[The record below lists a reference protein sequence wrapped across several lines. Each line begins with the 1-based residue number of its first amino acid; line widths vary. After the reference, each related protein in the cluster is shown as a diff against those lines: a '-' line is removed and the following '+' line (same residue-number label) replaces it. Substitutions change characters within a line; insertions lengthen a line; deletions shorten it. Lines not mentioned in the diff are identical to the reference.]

1 MKAVFET
8 FLIEMYNDVPGYTY
22 EVLFY
27 LLCIFIVVSLAL
39 AGRNKGLRW
48 ITRFA
53 LGEYIFLTYCSTV
66 LFRAKIEETGYNFMP
81 FWSYMA
87 YDGNERPYLLPENIM
102 NVVVFIPHGI
112 LLACSFRSMK
122 WWLALLI
129 GMGISL
135 SIEMAQYV
143 FKLGFSETDDVIH
156 NTTGCMIGYGLFRLI
171 ERVSVKWRRG

>member
-8 FLIEMYNDVPGYTY
+8 FLIEMYNDVPGYIY

-27 LLCIFIVVSLAL
+27 SLCFVTVIAVAF
-39 AGRNKGLRW
+39 GGWNKGLRW
-48 ITRFA
+48 SSRFA

-66 LFRAKIEETGYNFMP
+66 LFRARVEEIGYNFVP

-87 YDGNERPYLLPENIM
+87 YDRNERPDLLPENIM
-102 NVVVFIPHGI
+102 NVVVFIPLGI

-122 WWLALLI
+122 WWVALLI

-143 FKLGFSETDDVIH
+143 LKLGFSETDDVIH
-156 NTTGCMIGYGLFRLI
+156 NATGCMIGYGLCRLKD
-171 ERVSVKWRRG
+171 RVSVKWRRG